1 MKYRRG
7 FTLIEVVVAIAIFTS
22 MVLLSTAALNQAFK
36 QYKKVMDEGVNLWK
50 VARSFWI
57 HKSASGMLFYF
68 IDDGTRQKWYPYFAC
83 NPDVISYVSS
93 SPMADNVPVAVWI
106 VKERHDENFDVVY
119 YELPVYVKKQQ
130 ELETDYQSGRYKKG
144 YSFVIIENVSSVSFE
159 SYVEAPLTKLW
170 DWNRE
175 YYGKSGG
182 KLPKYLRIAYKKDGR
197 FNALML
203 SVSTNSTIYQN
214 PTSI

>member
-68 IDDGTRQKWYPYFAC
+68 IDDGTRLKWYPYFVC
-83 NPDVISYVSS
+83 NPDVISYVSA
-93 SPMADNVPVAVWI
+93 SPMADNVPVVVWI
-106 VKERHDENFDVVY
+106 VKEKHDENYDLVY

-130 ELETDYQSGRYKKG
+130 ELEKDYQSGRFKKG
-144 YSFVIIENVSSVSFE
+144 YSFVIIEDISSVSFE
-159 SYVEAPLTKLW
+159 SYVEAPVTKLW
-170 DWNRE
+170 DWSRE

-203 SVSTNSTIYQN
+203 SISTNSTIYQN